1 MTPEQALGDVRA
13 VLIDVIGG
21 KGAPRADT
29 CMVTQFEADLELE
42 SDEFVKLRAIPIE
55 HYRDRINFMHTLA
68 GKDLNEI
75 IAMTVG
81 EMVTSIAAR
90 LHSSTAVSV
99 DA

>member
-1 MTPEQALGDVRA
+1 MTPEQAPGDVRT
-13 VLIDVIGG
+13 VLIDVIGA
-21 KGAPRADT
+21 KGAPSADI
-29 CMVTQFEADLELE
+29 CMVMRFEADLELE
-42 SDEFVKLRAIPIE
+42 SDEFVKLCAILIG
-55 HYRDRINFMHTLA
+55 HHGDRINFMHTLA

-81 EMVTSIAAR
+81 EVVTSIAAC